1 MGRGIVKES
10 AMQTRIQKALREQGC
25 WVIKV
30 HTDSMGV
37 RGAPD
42 ILCCTPNGRFMAL
55 EVKTGTGR
63 ATEMQKY
70 HLKQISNRNAVATVV
85 RSVDE
90 ALLALHSAM
99 SKP

>member
-1 MGRGIVKES
+1 MKES
-10 AMQTRIQKALREQGC
+10 ALQTRIQRALRDQGC

-30 HTDSMGV
+30 HTDGMGV

-70 HLKQISNRNAVATVV
+70 HLQQISNRNAVAAVV
-85 RSVDE
+85 RSVEE
-90 ALLALHSAM
+90 ALTALHSAM
-99 SKP
+99 NNP